1 MVIGGNSSNRKRK
14 DNELSMEKRP
24 LLLLSAFIVF
34 VGITVLSLLPPK
46 SGVELP
52 TNDKVGHF
60 IAYGTFAMNVCL
72 LFNRWK
78 KELLFSLIGIVLY
91 GVLIEFLQGFV
102 RRETSVYDFLANT
115 AGVAIGVTI
124 ITLFRRPI
132 TTFLAKINVISLNEK

>member
-1 MVIGGNSSNRKRK
+1 
-14 DNELSMEKRP
+14 MEKRP
-24 LLLLSAFIVF
+24 LLLFSAFVVLIA
-34 VGITVLSLLPPK
+34 ITVLSLLPPK
-46 SGVELP
+46 SGMELP
-52 TNDKVGHF
+52 SNDKVGHF
-60 IAYGTFAMNVCL
+60 LAYGTFAMNISL

-91 GVLIEFLQGFV
+91 GILIEFLQGFV
-102 RRETSVYDFLANT
+102 RRETSFYDFLANT

>member
-1 MVIGGNSSNRKRK
+1 
-14 DNELSMEKRP
+14 MEKRP
-24 LLLLSAFIVF
+24 LLLFSAFVVLIA
-34 VGITVLSLLPPK
+34 ITVLSLLPPK
-46 SGVELP
+46 SGMELP

-60 IAYGTFAMNVCL
+60 LAYGTCSMNVCL

-102 RRETSVYDFLANT
+102 RRETSLYDFLANT
-115 AGVAIGVTI
+115 AGVAIGVTF

-132 TTFLAKINVISLNEK
+132 TTFLAKINVISLNEN

>member
-1 MVIGGNSSNRKRK
+1 
-14 DNELSMEKRP
+14 MENRP
-24 LLLLSAFIVF
+24 LLLISALVILIA
-34 VGITVLSLLPPK
+34 ITVFSLLPPR
-46 SGVELP
+46 SGMELP

-60 IAYGTFAMNVCL
+60 LAYGTFSMNVCL

-102 RRETSVYDFLANT
+102 HRETSFYDFLANT

-124 ITLFRRPI
+124 IALFRRPLSV
-132 TTFLAKINVISLNEK
+132 FLAKINVISLNEK

>member
-1 MVIGGNSSNRKRK
+1 
-14 DNELSMEKRP
+14 MEKRP
-24 LLLLSAFIVF
+24 LLLISALVVLIA
-34 VGITVLSLLPPK
+34 ITVFSLLPPR
-46 SGVELP
+46 SGMELP

-60 IAYGTFAMNVCL
+60 LAYGTFSMNVCL

-102 RRETSVYDFLANT
+102 RRETSFYDFLANT

-124 ITLFRRPI
+124 IALFRRPL
-132 TTFLAKINVISLNEK
+132 TAFLAKINVISLNEK

>member
-1 MVIGGNSSNRKRK
+1 
-14 DNELSMEKRP
+14 MEKRP
-24 LLLLSAFIVF
+24 LLLFSAFVVLIA
-34 VGITVLSLLPPK
+34 ITVLSLLPPK
-46 SGVELP
+46 SGMELP

-60 IAYGTFAMNVCL
+60 LAYGTFAMNISL

-78 KELLFSLIGIVLY
+78 KELVFSLIGIVIY
-91 GVLIEFLQGFV
+91 GILIEFLQGFV
-102 RRETSVYDFLANT
+102 RRETSFYDFLANT

>member
-1 MVIGGNSSNRKRK
+1 
-14 DNELSMEKRP
+14 MEKRP
-24 LLLLSAFIVF
+24 LLLISAFCVLIA
-34 VGITVLSLLPPK
+34 ITVFSLLPPR
-46 SGVELP
+46 SGMELP

-60 IAYGTFAMNVCL
+60 LAYGTFSMNVCL

-102 RRETSVYDFLANT
+102 RRETSFYDFLANT

-124 ITLFRRPI
+124 IALFRRPLSA
-132 TTFLAKINVISLNEK
+132 FLAKINVISLNEK

>member
-1 MVIGGNSSNRKRK
+1 
-14 DNELSMEKRP
+14 MEKRP
-24 LLLLSAFIVF
+24 LLLFSAFVVLIA
-34 VGITVLSLLPPK
+34 ITVLSLLPPK
-46 SGVELP
+46 SGMELP

-60 IAYGTFAMNVCL
+60 LAYGTFAMNISL

-91 GVLIEFLQGFV
+91 GILIEFLQGFV
-102 RRETSVYDFLANT
+102 RRETSFYDFLANT
-115 AGVAIGVTI
+115 AGVTIGVTI

>member
-1 MVIGGNSSNRKRK
+1 
-14 DNELSMEKRP
+14 MEKRP
-24 LLLLSAFIVF
+24 LLLFSAFVVLIA
-34 VGITVLSLLPPK
+34 ITVLSLLPPK
-46 SGVELP
+46 SGMELP

-60 IAYGTFAMNVCL
+60 LAYGTFSMNVCL
-72 LFNRWK
+72 LFDRWK

-102 RRETSVYDFLANT
+102 RRETSFYDFLANT
-115 AGVAIGVTI
+115 AGVAIGVTF

>member
-1 MVIGGNSSNRKRK
+1 
-14 DNELSMEKRP
+14 MEKRP
-24 LLLLSAFIVF
+24 LLLLSAFVVLIA
-34 VGITVLSLLPPK
+34 ITVLSLLPPK
-46 SGVELP
+46 SGMELP

-60 IAYGTFAMNVCL
+60 LAYGTCSMNVYL

-102 RRETSVYDFLANT
+102 RRETSLYDFLANT

>member
-1 MVIGGNSSNRKRK
+1 
-14 DNELSMEKRP
+14 MEKRP
-24 LLLLSAFIVF
+24 LLLLSAIIVF
-34 VGITVLSLLPPK
+34 IGITVLSLLPPK

-60 IAYGTFAMNVCL
+60 IAYGTFAMNISL

-91 GVLIEFLQGFV
+91 GILIEFLQGFV
-102 RRETSVYDFLANT
+102 RRETSFYDFLANT

>member
-1 MVIGGNSSNRKRK
+1 
-14 DNELSMEKRP
+14 MEKRP
-24 LLLLSAFIVF
+24 LLLFSAFVVLIA
-34 VGITVLSLLPPK
+34 ITVLSLLPPK
-46 SGVELP
+46 SGMELP

-60 IAYGTFAMNVCL
+60 LAYGTCSMNVCL

-102 RRETSVYDFLANT
+102 RRETSLYDFLANT

>member
-1 MVIGGNSSNRKRK
+1 
-14 DNELSMEKRP
+14 MEKRP
-24 LLLLSAFIVF
+24 LLLFSAFVVLIA
-34 VGITVLSLLPPK
+34 ITVLSLLPPK
-46 SGVELP
+46 SGMELP

-60 IAYGTFAMNVCL
+60 IAYGTCSMNVCL

-102 RRETSVYDFLANT
+102 RRETSLYDFLANT

>member
-1 MVIGGNSSNRKRK
+1 
-14 DNELSMEKRP
+14 MEKRP
-24 LLLLSAFIVF
+24 LLLFSAFVVLIA
-34 VGITVLSLLPPK
+34 ITVLSLLPPK
-46 SGVELP
+46 SGMELP

-60 IAYGTFAMNVCL
+60 LAYGTFAMNISL

-78 KELLFSLIGIVLY
+78 KELVFSLIGIVLY
-91 GVLIEFLQGFV
+91 GILIEFLQGFV
-102 RRETSVYDFLANT
+102 RRETSFYDFLANT